1 MTYRHCPEFPVE
13 RIHGD
18 NIRSNLGSDESLR
31 DLGESLLKNQIQD
44 IGVTESGLLLWG
56 GRRTAAPLL
65 VGKKTLSAKVLPDTV
80 TEEEVVSYQAIE
92 NLQRL
97 DLSDLDKHV
106 FCVKLS
112 ASMSNGEIAK
122 AISVSPGSVTKYLSP
137 RDCPPDAQEAFR
149 AGKLTLGQAYRISTS
164 PEPLVTMRLFLNGET
179 HEKAARK
186 AKHPSV
192 GAVRV
197 EKIKCPLASG
207 PVVTVAGEAVSLEDA
222 IEALIEAQKALKW
235 ALGKGYT
242 AKTAQ
247 AALKDMAAAS

>member
-1 MTYRHCPEFPVE
+1 MTHRHCPEFPVE

-31 DLGESLLKNQIQD
+31 ELGESLLKNQLQD

-56 GRRTAAPLL
+56 GRRTAAAML

-112 ASMSNGEIAK
+112 ATMSNGEIAK

-137 RDCPPDAQEAFR
+137 RDCPQDAQAAFR
-149 AGKLTLGQAYRISTS
+149 AGDLTLGQCYKISTS
-164 PEPLVTMRLFLNGET
+164 PEPLVTMRLFLGGET

-186 AKHPSV
+186 SRKPAVAAVRSQKIPVPLPGGATVLISAESISLEEAVEALDEAKKAITAAIKR
-192 GAVRV
+192 GLNAKTAVRV
-197 EKIKCPLASG
+197 FAD
-207 PVVTVAGEAVSLEDA
+207 V
-222 IEALIEAQKALKW
+222 
-235 ALGKGYT
+235 
-242 AKTAQ
+242 
-247 AALKDMAAAS
+247 AAAS